1 LFVVR
6 AKKRDQLAEW
16 LKSKDIEVAIHYP
29 TALPNLPTYQYLKSE
44 NEEYP
49 IATQLQSEILS
60 LPIYPELTEDEI
72 EEIKEAFDLFDTDG
86 SGTIDPKELRAAM

>member
-1 LFVVR
+1 MWSAGSFDR
-6 AKKRDQLAEW
+6 IGAKKRDDLAEW

-29 TALPNLPTYQYLKSE
+29 KALPNLPAYQYLKSE
-44 NEEYP
+44 NEGYP

-72 EEIKEAFDLFDTDG
+72 EYVANSIKDFYSNEA
-86 SGTIDPKELRAAM
+86 